1 MPTIYPF
8 KYARVQHTEEYFPLI
23 SVELRMNWNLE
34 DEVKDIG
41 EFQTIRLFHTESAA
55 QLFADLI
62 NAALEGIQD
71 VAE

>member
-1 MPTIYPF
+1 MPKIYPF
-8 KYARVQHTEEYFPLI
+8 LYARVQHTDKYFPLV
-23 SVELRMNWNLE
+23 SVQLRMNWNLT

-41 EFQTIRLFHTESAA
+41 EFQTIRLFHTKSAA
-55 QLFADLI
+55 SLFADLI